1 MSNMRKIINPIV
13 KRKSDKHLTITWAV
27 REVRKPSDCALS
39 ILLDHALSVCR
50 LGTFSLITVVLTHLF
65 RYLVTRANLAFL
77 FHSFPS
83 GGGLAARTLS
93 GRDATEEPPWTSS
106 PRVLAASLP
115 PLLFLVFGSIHIFRR
130 LQPHG
135 VDNAKR
141 ARQQNSKSK
150 RNTT

>member
-1 MSNMRKIINPIV
+1 M
-13 KRKSDKHLTITWAV
+13 
-27 REVRKPSDCALS
+27 
-39 ILLDHALSVCR
+39 
-50 LGTFSLITVVLTHLF
+50 
-65 RYLVTRANLAFL
+65 RANFAFL

-106 PRVLAASLP
+106 RRVLAASL
-115 PLLFLVFGSIHIFRR
+115 LLLLVFGSIHIFRR

-141 ARQQNSKSK
+141 ARQQNS
-150 RNTT
+150 